1 MKFGKYYV
9 NAIVDRGMT
18 YENEEGDLEV
28 CGGYFCQVFA
38 DEEMTQLLDDFRL
51 PIGHAIED
59 ESFESLEEGI
69 REYLGTEITETRKDE
84 LIDKF
89 LTWMIEHHK
98 NDEDLYNVL
107 HKHIGIS
114 KYELHEYSIESLDEY
129 FRTDKKDSEEI
140 TDLITGEDLAQQA
153 IFAANA
159 PEGLSPSEKASVMLG
174 MLGADVTDD
183 SVYNEPQKDIPKT
196 FVVRGVTGT
205 LVELT
210 PEVVLYNSIDYM
222 GKPQFNLGIRLYCKD
237 AGGLE
242 PYANLT
248 VNFHEFIG
256 MKNCAY
262 IDTNNCPFANEILK
276 TGIARDMGVTKQSGY
291 CTYPLWEFDRR
302 FLEQIGG
309 ETYQLYS
316 DKYDEYMENAF
327 ADDEDMDDSE
337 NLADEDEELSQ
348 EQSFGM

>member
-9 NAIVDRGMT
+9 NAIVDREMT
-18 YENEEGDLEV
+18 YENAEGDLEV

-38 DEEMTQLLDDFRL
+38 DEEMTELIDDFRL

-69 REYLGTEITETRKDE
+69 REYLGIGMTDSRKDE
-84 LIDKF
+84 LINKF
-89 LTWMIEHHK
+89 ITWMIEHHS
-98 NDEDLYNVL
+98 NDEDLYYVL
-107 HKHIGIS
+107 HKHIGLTKS
-114 KYELHEYSIESLDEY
+114 ELHKYDVESLDKY
-129 FRTDKKDSEEI
+129 FKAEKDQREEI

-153 IFAANA
+153 IYAANA
-159 PEGLSPSEKASVMLG
+159 TEGLSASEKASAMLG
-174 MLGADVTDD
+174 MLGADITDN
-183 SVYNEPQKDIPKT
+183 SVCDTAPKDIPET
-196 FVVRGVTGT
+196 FIIKGATGT

-210 PEVVLYNSIDYM
+210 PEVVLYNSLDYM
-222 GKPQFNLGIRLYCKD
+222 GKPQFNLGIRLCCKD
-237 AGGLE
+237 SGALE

-276 TGIARDMGVTKQSGY
+276 TGVARDMGVTKQSGY
-291 CTYPLWEFDRR
+291 CTYPLWEFDKK
-302 FLEQIGG
+302 FLQQIGG

-337 NLADEDEELSQ
+337 DLEDEDEELSQ
-348 EQSFGM
+348 EPSLGM

>member
-1 MKFGKYYV
+1 
-9 NAIVDRGMT
+9 MT
-18 YENEEGDLEV
+18 YENAEGDLEV

-38 DEEMTQLLDDFRL
+38 DEEMTELIDDFRL

-69 REYLGTEITETRKDE
+69 REYLGTGITESRKDE

-98 NDEDLYNVL
+98 NDEDLYYVL
-107 HKHIGIS
+107 HKHIGLT
-114 KYELHEYSIESLDEY
+114 KAELHKFDIESLDEY
-129 FRTDKKDSEEI
+129 FKAEKDQREEI
-140 TDLITGEDLAQQA
+140 TDIITGEDLAQQA
-153 IFAANA
+153 IYAANA
-159 PEGLSPSEKASVMLG
+159 SDGLSAGEKASAMLG
-174 MLGADVTDD
+174 MLGADITDN
-183 SVYNEPQKDIPKT
+183 SVCDTAPKDIPET
-196 FVVRGVTGT
+196 FTIKGATGT

-210 PEVVLYNSIDYM
+210 PEVVLYNSLDYM

-242 PYANLT
+242 PYANFT

-276 TGIARDMGVTKQSGY
+276 TGIARDTGLIKQSGY
-291 CTYPLWEFDRR
+291 CTYPLQEFDKK

-316 DKYDEYMENAF
+316 DKYDENMEKAF
-327 ADDEDMDDSE
+327 ADDDDMDESDE
-337 NLADEDEELSQ
+337 LEDEDFSEEPT
-348 EQSFGM
+348 FGM

>member
-1 MKFGKYYV
+1 MKFDKEHLD
-9 NAIVDRGMT
+9 IGM
-18 YENEEGDLEV
+18 
-28 CGGYFCQVFA
+28 A
-38 DEEMTQLLDDFRL
+38 D
-51 PIGHAIED
+51 
-59 ESFESLEEGI
+59 S
-69 REYLGTEITETRKDE
+69 RKDE
-84 LIDKF
+84 LINNF
-89 LTWMIEHHK
+89 ITWMIEHHS
-98 NDEDLYNVL
+98 NDEDLYRVL
-107 HKHIGIS
+107 HKHIGLT
-114 KYELHEYSIESLDEY
+114 KEELHKFDVETLDEY
-129 FRTDKKDSEEI
+129 FKAEKDQREEI

-153 IFAANA
+153 IYAANA
-159 PEGLSPSEKASVMLG
+159 PEGLSASEKASAMLG
-174 MLGADVTDD
+174 MLGADITDD
-183 SVYNEPQKDIPKT
+183 SVYDKPQKDLPKT

-237 AGGLE
+237 SGSLE

-291 CTYPLWEFDRR
+291 CTYPLWEFDKK
-302 FLEQIGG
+302 FLQQIGG

-316 DKYDEYMENAF
+316 DKYDENMEKAF
-327 ADDEDMDDSE
+327 ADDDDMDESDESE
-337 NLADEDEELSQ
+337 DEDFSDEPCL
-348 EQSFGM
+348 GM